1 MKKGTWIAVG
11 SALVLVIVGSIF
23 YHRGKRSAELT
34 KQQHIKDLSEVS
46 VTLAKVELRSFRT
59 TIPFTGNLLAVNRA
73 ELKAEVTGRLTR
85 VAVQE
90 GDHVDRNSVLSAQDE
105 EELGLG
111 VQAAE
116 AQFVQAKAQAEQA
129 TRDYERAKQLL
140 EKSSITKQAEQ
151 QAETMYTAAMAGARA
166 ADSNLGLAKS
176 RLHKAQ
182 IRSPFEGQVARSY
195 VKVGEMLNPGQSA
208 FSVVDNRRREIE
220 ADLPSENIALIK
232 TGLRVVFFVH
242 GFGES
247 FEGRVANV
255 APALVQ
261 DGRTLRVRIEVPNE
275 DGRLKSGLFAEG
287 EIISGQ
293 ALEKPA
299 LPSSVLTVAG
309 KGADVYVAE
318 NNTVRHR
325 RIAIGYDQQGWRPVE
340 KDGLS
345 PGEMIVAQ
353 GRDLVSEGMKIRV
366 VALEEPQQDQTAQS
380 GRRANE
386 GHEDAEDA
394 AAAAGR
400 RVN

>member
-1 MKKGTWIAVG
+1 MKISTWIAIG
-11 SALVLVIVGSIF
+11 SALTIVIVGSIM
-23 YHRGKRSAELT
+23 YHRGKRSKELT
-34 KQQHIKDLSEVS
+34 KQQHIKDMSEIP
-46 VTLAKVELRSFRT
+46 VTLAKVELKSFRT

-90 GDHVDRNSVLSAQDE
+90 GDRVGRDSVLSAQDE
-105 EELGLG
+105 EDLLLG

-116 AQFVQAKAQAEQA
+116 AQFVQATAQAEQA
-129 TRDYERAKQLL
+129 TRDFDRAKQLL

-166 ADSNLGLAKS
+166 AESNLGLAKS

-195 VKVGEMLNPGQSA
+195 VKVGEMLNPGQPA
-208 FSVVDNRRREIE
+208 FSIVDNRRMEIE
-220 ADLPSENIALIK
+220 ADLPAENIGLIR
-232 TGLRVVFFVH
+232 TGLRVIFFVH
-242 GFGES
+242 GFETS

-293 ALEKPA
+293 VLEKPA
-299 LPSSVLTVAG
+299 LPSNVLTVAG
-309 KGADVYVAE
+309 KSADVYIAE
-318 NNTVRHR
+318 NTIARLK
-325 RIAIGYDQQGWRPVE
+325 RITIGYEQQGWRPIE
-340 KDGLS
+340 KNGLM
-345 PGEMIVAQ
+345 PGEFIVAQ
-353 GRDLVSEGMKIRV
+353 GRDLVSEGMRIRV
-366 VALEEPQQDQTAQS
+366 VEIQESQEDQNKTEAPQRDVV
-380 GRRANE
+380 NE
-386 GHEDAEDA
+386 QAEQQ
-394 AAAAGR
+394 
-400 RVN
+400 VN